1 MNNMFQIV
9 LEPIFGS
16 YALVLLCAGILC
28 AIIGISR
35 PTSDQ
40 LPRYGGRILLL
51 LRTLALLLLLFGML
65 RPALV
70 HTTSQRLS
78 SVVNILLD
86 QTQSMTRN
94 DEIGGKSRFTAAKE
108 SLQQAA
114 PQLRHLQRQADVQAF
129 VFDSTLN
136 PLELNDGHFIDL
148 PDTPKGT
155 ETAIG
160 FILDGI
166 RERSAGKRILATIM
180 LTDGAQR
187 TRPSRDIL
195 PQDAAARLR
204 DTGMPLYTVPLG
216 QAGLDN
222 NARDIAVSSV
232 QANDRVFVKNNLVVT
247 GTLRISGF
255 ADQEVPV
262 QLLFETE
269 GGKQEVVA
277 STTVRAKENGQ
288 EVKYTLL
295 YAPQTV
301 GLFKYTVR
309 IPPQEREIT
318 DRNNEQSSFVQVLE
332 GGLHVLFIQGPRYF
346 EQRPLRQS
354 LDASPDINVQYLR
367 VDRQG
372 DFAAA
377 LQDHPVPFNVF
388 VLGDIDSKMFTT
400 EEMQTFVNQVRE
412 GTGLIMLGGLNAFS
426 AGGYAGTPIATV
438 SPVELRRP
446 ERQVPHA
453 SLREYLHWNHPIPM
467 LLTPQGQRH
476 YVMQFDADPKEN
488 VRRWAA
494 LPPLLGANRFDRWKP
509 GVVPLAMG
517 PNGQL
522 LLGSQLSGKG
532 RVLAFAGDTT
542 WRWQMYG
549 FGEEHKTFWRQVV
562 LWLAKME
569 GGGNGTCWIT
579 VENTRLFPG
588 DTAKFQ
594 IFLRSETG
602 EEVRNFPATA
612 TVLKSDNTTEAV
624 PLVMENGI
632 PTGSFRSTDYSG
644 DYLIQAEAMLNGEAK
659 QATARFLVQD
669 RNLELDNPVAY
680 PKLLADISALTGVK
694 SVPPEQ
700 LGALI
705 EDLIRQSNE
714 LVEKRETKR
723 TLFDSWTLLLVFIG
737 VLTLEWFL
745 RKYWGLA

>member
-1 MNNMFQIV
+1 MLQ
-9 LEPIFGS
+9 
-16 YALVLLCAGILC
+16 
-28 AIIGISR
+28 
-35 PTSDQ
+35 PT
-40 LPRYGGRILLL
+40 
-51 LRTLALLLLLFGML
+51 
-65 RPALV
+65 LV
-70 HTTSQRLS
+70 HTTSQQLS

-108 SLQQAA
+108 SLRQAS
-114 PQLRHLQRQADVQAF
+114 PQLRRLQRQADVQAF
-129 VFDSTLN
+129 AFDSALH
-136 PLELNDGHFIDL
+136 PLELNEGNFPDL
-148 PDTPKGT
+148 PDSPNGT

-166 RERSAGKRILATIM
+166 RERSAGKRVLATIM

-195 PQDAAARLR
+195 PQDAATRLR

-216 QAGLDN
+216 QTGLDGN
-222 NARDIAVSSV
+222 VRDVAVASI

-247 GTLRISGF
+247 GTLRITGF
-255 ADQEVPV
+255 ADQVVPV

-269 GGKQEVVA
+269 GGKQEIVA
-277 STTVRAKENGQ
+277 STTIPAKEDGQ
-288 EVKYTLL
+288 EIKFTLL
-295 YAPQTV
+295 YAPQAV

-309 IPPQEREIT
+309 VPPQEREVT
-318 DRNNEQSSFVQVLE
+318 DRNNEQSSFVQVLD

-367 VDRQG
+367 VDSKG

-377 LQDHPVPFNVF
+377 LRNHPTPFNVF
-388 VLGDIDSKMFTT
+388 MLDGIDSEMFTT
-400 EEMQTFVNQVRE
+400 AEMQTLVNSVRE

-426 AGGYAGTPIATV
+426 AGGYAGTSIANV
-438 SPVELRRP
+438 SPVELRRV
-446 ERQVPHA
+446 ERQAPNVPP
-453 SLREYLHWNHPIPM
+453 REDLHWNHPIPL

-476 YVMQFDADPKEN
+476 YVMQFDADSREN
-488 VRRWAA
+488 IRRWAE

-509 GVVPLAMG
+509 TAVPLAMG
-517 PNGQL
+517 PNGEL
-522 LLGSQLSGKG
+522 LLVAQLSGKG

-542 WRWQMYG
+542 WRWRTYG
-549 FGEEHKTFWRQVV
+549 FEEEHKTFWRQVV

-569 GGGNGTCWIT
+569 GGGSGTCWIT
-579 VENTRLFPG
+579 VENNRLFPG

-612 TVLKSDNTTEAV
+612 TVLKSDNTTESV
-624 PLVMENGI
+624 PLVSENGL
-632 PTGSFRSTDYSG
+632 PTGSFRSTEFSG
-644 DYLIQAEAMLNGEAK
+644 DYYIRAEAMLEGEPK
-659 QATARFLVQD
+659 QATTRFLVQN

-680 PKLLADISALTGVK
+680 PKLLADISTLTNGR

-705 EDLIRQSNE
+705 EDLIQQSNE

-723 TLFDSWTLLLVFIG
+723 TLFDSWTLLLTFIA
-737 VLTLEWFL
+737 VLSLEWFL